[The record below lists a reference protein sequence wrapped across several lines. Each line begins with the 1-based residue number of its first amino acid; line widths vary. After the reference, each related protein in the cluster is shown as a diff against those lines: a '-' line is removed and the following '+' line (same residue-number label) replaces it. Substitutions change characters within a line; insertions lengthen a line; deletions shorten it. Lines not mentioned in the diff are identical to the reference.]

1 MENRSYDDWVTV
13 FKTGTDYEAELV
25 RDRLRDA
32 GIPAVIMNKRDH
44 AYNLNFGDMAQIKV
58 LVPAEK
64 KEAATNLLNEPPLSD
79 EELTRIALA
88 ADPFDEEAEEPADVE
103 DPEED
108 QS

>member
-13 FKTGTDYEAELV
+13 YKTGIDYDAELV

-32 GIPAVIMNKRDH
+32 GIPAVVMNKRDH

-58 LVPAEK
+58 LVPVEK
-64 KEAATNLLNEPPLSD
+64 ESAAIALLKQPPLSD

-88 ADPFDEEAEEPADVE
+88 ADPFDEEGVPEPENEESE
-103 DPEED
+103 DE
-108 QS
+108 